1 MGTDGTFDI
10 PARKFI
16 ISGKNPTN
24 FIFVKWGASS
34 RWTFDPNS
42 AWESIGMMTIGK
54 TSPTL
59 ISFTATR

>member
-24 FIFVKWGASS
+24 FIFL
-34 RWTFDPNS
+34 
-42 AWESIGMMTIGK
+42 ESG
-54 TSPTL
+54 
-59 ISFTATR
+59 TRLPDGHLLRIPLEEVFE